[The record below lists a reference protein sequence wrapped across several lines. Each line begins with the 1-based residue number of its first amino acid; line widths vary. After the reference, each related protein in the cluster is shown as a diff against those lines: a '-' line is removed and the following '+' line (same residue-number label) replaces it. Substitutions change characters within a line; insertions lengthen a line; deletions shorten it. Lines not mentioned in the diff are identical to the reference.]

1 MEAKVNLVA
10 VGVFVIVL
18 TVTAIASVLWLS
30 SGKYYRK
37 NYDTY
42 ETYMTESVSGLNL
55 NAPVRYRGVEVGRV
69 RAIRLAPGNVEQ
81 VQVTLDVERGT
92 PVKVD
97 TVAMLETQGLT
108 GISYIDLTAGLRNS
122 PILTAKPGEE
132 YPVILSGASL
142 FARLESSLPVLLSG
156 LNRASD
162 NLNAVLDEDNRR
174 ALKQT
179 LADLQV
185 LARTFAARSATID
198 AGLKDAAQT
207 MRNSTRFTE
216 TLPQLV
222 QRVERS
228 ADAFDQMTKQVGA
241 AGTIASGTLESTRA
255 DLQQFTGG
263 TLPEVRELVAELRT
277 LTAALQRAVDTVER
291 NPNVLLFGRAASKP
305 GPGE

>member
-1 MEAKVNLVA
+1 METKVNLVA

-18 TVTAIASVLWLS
+18 TVTTIASVLWLS

-37 NYDTY
+37 NYDIY

-81 VQVTLDVERGT
+81 VQVTLDIERGT

-97 TVAMLETQGLT
+97 TVATLETQGLT
-108 GISYIDLTAGLRNS
+108 GISYIDLTAGRRDS
-122 PILTAKPGEE
+122 PVLTAKPGEE
-132 YPVILSGASL
+132 HPVIPSGASL
-142 FARLESSLPVLLSG
+142 FARLESSVPVLLSG
-156 LNRASD
+156 LNQVSD
-162 NLNAVLDEDNRR
+162 NLNAALNEDNRR

-185 LARTFAARSATID
+185 VARTLATRSATID

-207 MRNSTRFTE
+207 MRNSARFTE

-228 ADAFDQMTKQVGA
+228 ADVFDQMTKQVGA
-241 AGTIASGTLESTRA
+241 AGTSASGTLDSTRA
-255 DLQQFTGG
+255 DLQQFTGE
-263 TLPEVRELVAELRT
+263 TLPEVRELVGELRT
-277 LTAALQRAVDTVER
+277 LTVTLQRAVDKVER
-291 NPNVLLFGRAASKP
+291 NPNVLLFGRAALKP